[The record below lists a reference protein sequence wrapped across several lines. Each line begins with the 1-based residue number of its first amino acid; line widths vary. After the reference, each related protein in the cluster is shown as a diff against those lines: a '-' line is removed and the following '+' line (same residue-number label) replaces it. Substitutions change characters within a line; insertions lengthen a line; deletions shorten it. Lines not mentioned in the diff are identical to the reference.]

1 MYVFPVLAK
10 VGYSNQIKTQSAKTS
25 ESNERNWRPISI
37 FVEEPK
43 LDVPDASEF
52 YHTFQEEMTPILH
65 HFSSQKVE
73 TESLLAH
80 WIGQHFPNT
89 KTKPRYFK
97 KIITQNI
104 INSNPAMLKRNYIQ

>member
-1 MYVFPVLAK
+1 MHVFPVLAK
-10 VGYSNQIKTQSAKTS
+10 VGYSNQIKTQCAKTS
-25 ESNERNWRPISI
+25 ESNKRNWRPISI

-73 TESLLAH
+73 TERKSPSSLDRAA
-80 WIGQHFPNT
+80 FPKYQN
-89 KTKPRYFK
+89 KTKVF
-97 KIITQNI
+97 
-104 INSNPAMLKRNYIQ
+104 